1 MKQQPGGVLAGRPQQ
16 GSGAAG
22 GRPGCCPG
30 QGIPVGVLLRD
41 ANGQALRPSARCSA
55 RGWAP
60 TVPPLHLGPRQAS
73 GLRTGPHW
81 LWDERCGPVPLP
93 GGGLEGW
100 EEFSESPAWL
110 SLPLVIKGRW
120 GGSLSVLGSGCCPHI
135 VLCPGRCGQG
145 PGRTPVPVRE
155 GDEERAAGHTA
166 LLPPPAQLQ
175 PVGKGQGW
183 RGQDTPGA
191 PLGLRPPAP
200 PQPRGGGRASWAVAE
215 LLCPTGHE
223 QVLGSLRERPGLLRV
238 GCVCGSVRDVPPC
251 VSLG

>member
-1 MKQQPGGVLAGRPQQ
+1 M
-16 GSGAAG
+16 
-22 GRPGCCPG
+22 
-30 QGIPVGVLLRD
+30 
-41 ANGQALRPSARCSA
+41 
-55 RGWAP
+55 
-60 TVPPLHLGPRQAS
+60 
-73 GLRTGPHW
+73 
-81 LWDERCGPVPLP
+81 
-93 GGGLEGW
+93 
-100 EEFSESPAWL
+100 
-110 SLPLVIKGRW
+110 
-120 GGSLSVLGSGCCPHI
+120 SVLGSGCCPHI

-251 VSLG
+251 VSLGWTVPGPALCLESAGPGRSPGPGCRLCGPSGNSRAAASTLSVHPALRWASFLNPRDYMEAGAGPWTHGALPQPL